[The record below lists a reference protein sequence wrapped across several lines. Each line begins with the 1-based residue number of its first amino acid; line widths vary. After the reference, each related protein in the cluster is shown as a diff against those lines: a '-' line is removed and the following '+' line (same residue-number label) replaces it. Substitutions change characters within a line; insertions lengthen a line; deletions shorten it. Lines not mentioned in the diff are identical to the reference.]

1 MEKEIRKQGNEDIVL
16 VGPEIAGTS
25 GHATEYLLYHLNAS
39 NHDPPVPPQVSSY
52 HWGSSASNSSAEG
65 FLSSW
70 EKTYNDPAGSIQMVE
85 KLKKETGQDTEMVLN
100 EYIPFVGDW
109 CDLSTIPAGMDKS
122 KCPNW
127 QDNRTAGGDPNLQH
141 GKGVQIN
148 RKTWSWNAAAAVFA
162 LVVNPPIFRQMPS
175 LIHTTLLDLLDSSKG
190 AC

>member
-1 MEKEIRKQGNEDIVL
+1 
-16 VGPEIAGTS
+16 
-25 GHATEYLLYHLNAS
+25 
-39 NHDPPVPPQVSSY
+39 
-52 HWGSSASNSSAEG
+52 
-65 FLSSW
+65 
-70 EKTYNDPAGSIQMVE
+70 MVE

-175 LIHTTLLDLLDSSKG
+175 LIHTTLLDLLNSSKG